1 MRISTMSRRDFLR
14 TATAATASALAI
26 QSTQPWTAALADTAG
41 EYDFITAL
49 EAARLIRTK
58 QISSVE
64 LTERMLH
71 RIDTLNPKIN
81 AIILTFAD
89 EARARAKEADAA
101 LARGDFWGPFH
112 GVPMTMKEMIG
123 MRGVLTTSGA
133 PELKDFRPDYDA
145 TVYTRMYN
153 AGGVVLGKTNQPV
166 HALDMQTYNPLH
178 GTTNNPWDVTR
189 TTGGSTGGG
198 AAAVAAGLTY
208 IETGS
213 DIGGSIREPSNF
225 CGVFGHKPT
234 VHVIPKTGFNPPGPP
249 SLPNVLSVAGPL
261 ARSAA
266 DLKAAMEVLG
276 GPDGDEA
283 IAYRWTLPQARGSR
297 LKDYRVRFVIDDK
310 ICPVVPE
317 VKDVLQNAVDA
328 LAKAG
333 AKVEEGWPEGINP
346 QEQLELYL
354 QLLVASIPPQPA
366 PPADKIPPPGF
377 SSVNIIPL
385 VMKSMGMNFRAYIEL
400 QNRRI
405 QAQHAWQQ
413 FYKGYDAF
421 LMPINFVPAFP
432 HDHSEPM
439 MLRVLETSLGKRAY
453 LDLLYWISFATM
465 TGLPATAA
473 PVGRTKD
480 GNLPVGIQIMGP
492 YLEDATPIDL
502 AGLLADETGGFTPP
516 PGFA

>member
-1 MRISTMSRRDFLR
+1 MRHTLSRRDFMR
-14 TATAATASALAI
+14 ATGAAGAAAFAACALPFPRAASAETAS
-26 QSTQPWTAALADTAG
+26 DH
-41 EYDFITAL
+41 DFISAV

-58 QISSVE
+58 QVSSVE
-64 LTERMLH
+64 LTERMFQ
-71 RIDTLNPKIN
+71 RIDAFNPRIN
-81 AIILTFAD
+81 AIILTFRD
-89 EARARAKEADAA
+89 EALQRAKDADAA
-101 LARGDFWGPFH
+101 IARGDLWGPFH

-145 TVYTRMYN
+145 TVYTRMHN

-178 GTTNNPWDVTR
+178 GTTNNPWDLAR

-198 AAAVAAGLTY
+198 AAALAAGLTY
-208 IETGS
+208 LETGS

-225 CGVFGHKPT
+225 CGVYGHKPT

-276 GPDGDEA
+276 GPDGADA
-283 IAYRWTLPQARGSR
+283 IAYEWKLPQARGAS
-297 LKDYRVRFVIDDK
+297 LKDYRVRVVIDDP

-333 AKVEEGWPEGINP
+333 AKVTEGWPDGIHP
-346 QEQLELYL
+346 QQQLELYL

-366 PPADKIPPPGF
+366 PPADKIPPAGF

-385 VMKSMGMNFRAYIEL
+385 VMKAMTMNFRAYIEL
-400 QNRRI
+400 QNQRI
-405 QAQHAWQQ
+405 QAQAAWQEA
-413 FYKGYDAF
+413 FKGIDAF
-421 LMPINFVPAFP
+421 LMPTNFVPAFP

-439 MLRVLETSLGKRAY
+439 MLRVLDTSLGKRAY
-453 LDLLYWISFATM
+453 LDLLYWISFATL
-465 TGLPATAA
+465 TGLPATTA

-480 GNLPVGIQIMGP
+480 KNLPVGIQIMGP
-492 YLEDATPIDL
+492 YLEDATPIDI
-502 AGLLADETGGFTPP
+502 AGRLTEHTGGFTPP